1 MSAVCEG
8 DCPYLACVK
17 VKVKDGKQKKNDV
30 MGESR
35 NSDSLFMSRVVAYV
49 SCDIDIG
56 AAFETA

>member
-1 MSAVCEG
+1 MMVLSNEVGSGVIFRSSYFKAIR
-8 DCPYLACVK
+8 
-17 VKVKDGKQKKNDV
+17 
-30 MGESR
+30 ESR